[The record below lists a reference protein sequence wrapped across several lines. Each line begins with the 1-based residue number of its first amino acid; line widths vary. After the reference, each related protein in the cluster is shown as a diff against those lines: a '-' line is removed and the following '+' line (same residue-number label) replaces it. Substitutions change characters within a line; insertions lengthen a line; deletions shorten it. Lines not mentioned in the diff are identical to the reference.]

1 MTKFLHAYKQS
12 QQQKKLHASPMLFAK
27 AADNLGGGTN
37 CEEGNSTL
45 IVPIMDALS
54 GWPLE
59 GSVIE

>member
-1 MTKFLHAYKQS
+1 
-12 QQQKKLHASPMLFAK
+12 MLFAK